1 MTAAP
6 GESRSV
12 ARVKNNIGLHLT
24 KRAQLNPDREA
35 IYDVAAG
42 KRFTYVEANARANRL
57 ANAMTAGGVAGGDRV
72 ATLLLNGHEFVET
85 FYGLGK
91 IGGVVVALN
100 WRLVADE
107 LSFILNDSGAETMVF
122 GTQFA
127 DVCAELH
134 GRGAEGT
141 EVKRWIHVGAADA
154 TPEWAEN
161 YETVMAASSED
172 EPDVTAGDDDLLFI
186 MYTSGTTGLP
196 KGVMH
201 SHSTTLWSLVT
212 AAATAEMRKGDRYLI
227 SLPLFHVGA
236 LNPMMTTFYGAGT
249 NVIMS
254 EFDPVRIWELFGE
267 EKINVTLAVP
277 AALQFMLLTLDK
289 EKHDYSTLRWVM
301 SGAAPV
307 PVSLI
312 EQYAGMGIEI
322 HQVYGLTETAGPACL
337 IDPDDA
343 IARAGSTGKAFFH
356 TDVKVVDEDG
366 RDVADGEPGEVYVR
380 GPHVMVGYWNRPDA
394 TEESIVDGWLR
405 TGDIAMRDADG
416 FVYIQDRVKDMIIS
430 GGENVYPA
438 EIENVILGVEGV
450 KECAVIGIPSE
461 KWGESPLAVV
471 VRTDESVTE
480 DLVFAACQKSLA
492 RFKQPVKVE
501 FIDAIPRNPTGKALK
516 RVLRDQFPEG
526 VA

>member
-1 MTAAP
+1 M
-6 GESRSV
+6 
-12 ARVKNNIGLHLT
+12 T
-24 KRAQLNPDREA
+24 KRALLNPAREA
-35 IYDVAAG
+35 IFDVTAG
-42 KRFTYVEANARANRL
+42 KRFTYVEANARANRV
-57 ANAMTAGGVAGGDRV
+57 ANAMTSAGLAKGDRV
-72 ATLLLNGHEFVET
+72 AMLLMNGHQFVES

-91 IGGVVVALN
+91 VGGVIVALN

-107 LSFILNDSGAETMVF
+107 LSFILDDSGAETMLF
-122 GTQFA
+122 GTQFTE
-127 DVCAELH
+127 VCAELH
-134 GRGAEGT
+134 SRGAEGSKVT
-141 EVKRWIHVGAADA
+141 RWIHVGEADA
-154 TPEWAEN
+154 TPDWAEH
-161 YETVMAASSED
+161 YETVLAAATDD
-172 EPDVTAGDDDLLFI
+172 EPEVAAADDDLLFI

-212 AAATAEMRKGDRYLI
+212 ATATAELRKGERYLI
-227 SLPLFHVGA
+227 CLPLFHVGA
-236 LNPMMTTFYGAGT
+236 LNPLMTTFYAAGT
-249 NVIMS
+249 CVIMS

-267 EKINVTLAVP
+267 EKVTVTLAVP

-289 EKHDYSTLRWVM
+289 DKHDYSTLRWVM

-307 PVSLI
+307 PVNLI
-312 EQYAGMGIEI
+312 EAYAGMGIEI

-356 TDVKVVDEDG
+356 TDVKIVDEDG
-366 RDVADGEPGEVYVR
+366 NESADGEPGEVYVR
-380 GPHVMVGYWNRPDA
+380 GPHIMVGYWNRPDA
-394 TEESIVDGWLR
+394 TAESIVDGWLK
-405 TGDIAMRDADG
+405 TGDIAVCDADG

-450 KECAVIGIPSE
+450 KEVAVIGVPSE

-471 VRTDESVTE
+471 VRADETVTE
-480 DLVFAACQKSLA
+480 DMVFEVCQKSLA

-516 RVLRDQFPEG
+516 RVLRDQFPDP

>member
-1 MTAAP
+1 M
-6 GESRSV
+6 
-12 ARVKNNIGLHLT
+12 T
-24 KRAQLNPDREA
+24 KRALLNPAREA
-35 IYDVAAG
+35 IFDVTAG
-42 KRFTYVEANARANRL
+42 KRFTYVEANARANRV
-57 ANAMTAGGVAGGDRV
+57 ANAMTSAGLAKGDRV
-72 ATLLLNGHEFVET
+72 AMLLMNGHQFVES

-91 IGGVVVALN
+91 VGGVIVALN

-107 LSFILNDSGAETMVF
+107 LSFILDDSGAGTMLF
-122 GTQFA
+122 GTQFTE
-127 DVCAELH
+127 VCAELH
-134 GRGAEGT
+134 SRGAEGSKVT
-141 EVKRWIHVGAADA
+141 RWIHVGEADA
-154 TPEWAEN
+154 TPDWAEH
-161 YETVMAASSED
+161 YETVLAAATDD
-172 EPDVTAGDDDLLFI
+172 EPEVAAADDDLLFI

-212 AAATAEMRKGDRYLI
+212 ATATAELRKGERYLI
-227 SLPLFHVGA
+227 CLPLFHVGA
-236 LNPMMTTFYGAGT
+236 LNPLMTTFYAAGT
-249 NVIMS
+249 CVIMS

-267 EKINVTLAVP
+267 EKVTVTLAVP

-289 EKHDYSTLRWVM
+289 DKHDYSTLRWVM

-307 PVSLI
+307 PVNLI
-312 EQYAGMGIEI
+312 EAYAGMGIEI

-356 TDVKVVDEDG
+356 TDVKIVDEDG
-366 RDVADGEPGEVYVR
+366 NESADGEPGEVYVR
-380 GPHVMVGYWNRPDA
+380 GPHIMVGYWNRPDA
-394 TEESIVDGWLR
+394 TAESIVDGWLK
-405 TGDIAMRDADG
+405 TGDIAVCDADG

-450 KECAVIGIPSE
+450 KEVAVIGVPSE

-471 VRTDESVTE
+471 VRADETVTE
-480 DLVFAACQKSLA
+480 DMVFEVCQKSLA

-516 RVLRDQFPEG
+516 RVLRDQFPDP

>member
-1 MTAAP
+1 M
-6 GESRSV
+6 
-12 ARVKNNIGLHLT
+12 T
-24 KRAQLNPDREA
+24 KRALLNPAREA
-35 IYDVAAG
+35 IFDVTAG
-42 KRFTYVEANARANRL
+42 KRFTYVEANARANRV
-57 ANAMTAGGVAGGDRV
+57 ANAMTSAGLAKGDRV
-72 ATLLLNGHEFVET
+72 AMLLMNGHQFVES

-91 IGGVVVALN
+91 VGGVIVALN

-107 LSFILNDSGAETMVF
+107 LSFILDDSGAETMLF
-122 GTQFA
+122 GTQFTE
-127 DVCAELH
+127 VCAELH
-134 GRGAEGT
+134 SRGAEGSKVT
-141 EVKRWIHVGAADA
+141 RWIHVGEADA
-154 TPEWAEN
+154 TPDWAEH
-161 YETVMAASSED
+161 YETVLAAATDD
-172 EPDVTAGDDDLLFI
+172 EPEVAAADDDLLFI

-212 AAATAEMRKGDRYLI
+212 ATATAELRKGERYLI
-227 SLPLFHVGA
+227 CLPLFHVGA
-236 LNPMMTTFYGAGT
+236 LNPLMTTFYAAGT
-249 NVIMS
+249 CVIMS

-267 EKINVTLAVP
+267 EKVTVTLAVP

-289 EKHDYSTLRWVM
+289 DKHDYSTLRWVM

-307 PVSLI
+307 PVNLI
-312 EQYAGMGIEI
+312 EAYAGMGIEI

-356 TDVKVVDEDG
+356 TDVKIVDEDG
-366 RDVADGEPGEVYVR
+366 NESADGEPGEVYVR
-380 GPHVMVGYWNRPDA
+380 GPHIMVGYWNRPDA
-394 TEESIVDGWLR
+394 TAESIVDGWLK
-405 TGDIAMRDADG
+405 TGDIAVCDADG

-450 KECAVIGIPSE
+450 KEVAVIGVPSE

-471 VRTDESVTE
+471 VRADETVTE
-480 DLVFAACQKSLA
+480 DMVFEVCQKSLA

-501 FIDAIPRNPTGKALK
+501 FVDAIPRNPTGKALK
-516 RVLRDQFPEG
+516 RVLRDQFPDP